1 MVHQIAPSAFKMKK
15 GGAHI
20 FQLSLICTLKAIE
33 VIKKVKKG
41 KKRLGD
47 WAKAFKHTV
56 VSSVSLSLVRA
67 LTIIFEM
74 LEDFDF

>member
-1 MVHQIAPSAFKMKK
+1 M
-15 GGAHI
+15 
-20 FQLSLICTLKAIE
+20 KAIE